1 MAEPFSVMIFKV
13 LLAILLVE
21 MFENEHTLR
30 RFMTEKAEGEFHDR
44 YERALEQVR
53 SEFGRKYAM
62 VIGGREVRTSET
74 IRHSSP
80 IDTRLVL
87 GYLPSGGSQ
96 HARQAIA
103 AAKKAFE
110 SWGTTS
116 YRERVKVC
124 RAAADIMSQRKF
136 ELAAWISY
144 ENGKNRYEAM
154 GDIDEAIDFVRYY
167 AEEMERNNGFET
179 MMESAQPNERSRSV
193 MKPYGVWGVIAPF
206 NFPAAILVGMSTG
219 AIITGNTVVVKPS
232 SNTPIIAWK
241 FAEIFK
247 QAGLPDGVFNLVIGS
262 GSKVGGELVSNKNV
276 AGIVF
281 TGSREVGYGMAKEFS
296 ISRPK
301 PLIAELGGKNP
312 AIVTESADINK
323 AVDGVLKAAFG
334 YSGQKCSAC
343 SRVYVHKKVRDEF
356 LSRLAEKAKSLPVGN
371 PLDSN
376 TFVGPLANEDAYKK
390 YQKYMRVAAKD
401 GRVLAGGSIKK
412 DGELKH
418 GYYVEPTI
426 VAGLPKNHRLFR
438 EEMFAPILCVADYD
452 KFDDAIELAND
463 VDYGLTAGIFSG
475 NQEEVKKFLDCIE
488 AGVVYVNRQ
497 ASATTGAM
505 VGCQPFGGWKDSGTT
520 GKGTGGPHY
529 LAQFMREQS
538 QTIAE

>member
-1 MAEPFSVMIFKV
+1 
-13 LLAILLVE
+13 
-21 MFENEHTLR
+21 MFASEQTLQ
-30 RFMTEKAEGEFHDR
+30 RFMTEKAEGQFHDR

-53 SEFGRKYAM
+53 SEFGRRYAM
-62 VIGGREVRTSET
+62 VIDGSEVGTRATAAHT
-74 IRHSSP
+74 SP
-80 IDTRLVL
+80 IDTRIVL
-87 GYLPSGGSQ
+87 GHMPIGGAS
-96 HARQAIA
+96 HVRQAIA

-110 SWGTTS
+110 RWGVTD
-116 YRERVKVC
+116 YRERVHIC
-124 RAAADIMSQRKF
+124 RAAADIMAVRKF

-144 ENGKNRYEAM
+144 ENGKNRYEAIA
-154 GDIDEAIDFVRYY
+154 DVDEAIDFLRYY
-167 AEEMERNNGFET
+167 CEEMERNNSFET
-179 MMESAQPNERSRSV
+179 MMKSAQPNEKSKSV

-219 AIITGNTVVVKPS
+219 AIITGNTVVAKPS
-232 SNTPIIAWK
+232 SNTPIIACK

-262 GSKVGGELVSNKNV
+262 GSKVGGELVSNKDV

-343 SRVYVHKKVRDEF
+343 SRVYVHKKVRDKF

-390 YQKYMRVAAKD
+390 YQKYMRVVAKD

-438 EEMFAPILCVADYD
+438 EEMFVPILCVADYD
-452 KFDDAIELAND
+452 KFDDAIKLAND
-463 VDYGLTAGIFSG
+463 VDYGLTAGIFSD

-529 LAQFMREQS
+529 LAQFMKEQS